1 MKKLLIIPLL
11 FACYMGMGQA
21 IDSAS
26 IIGKSIKIGNLFV
39 AQYDFSDKMNWKEA
53 KAACASL
60 GKGWRLPTRVELNT
74 LYQNRAKI
82 GGFANGTYWSSNRY
96 VFNAAWILLFFN
108 GFYGISN
115 KYSTF
120 YVRAVRSI

>member
-1 MKKLLIIPLL
+1 ML

-26 IIGKSIKIGNLFV
+26 IIGKSIKIGNLVV
-39 AQYDFSDKMNWKEA
+39 AQYDFPDKMNWKEA
-53 KAACASL
+53 KATCASL

-82 GGFANGTYWSSNRY
+82 GGFTIGAYWSSNVY
-96 VFNAAWILLFFN
+96 VFSSRYILLFFN

-115 KYSTF
+115 KNSTF
-120 YVRAVRSI
+120 YVRAVRAI

>member
-26 IIGKSIKIGNLFV
+26 IIGKSIKIGNLVV
-39 AQYDFSDKMNWKEA
+39 AQYDFPDKMNWKEA
-53 KAACASL
+53 KATCASL

-82 GGFANGTYWSSNRY
+82 GGFTIGAYWSSNVY
-96 VFNAAWILLFFN
+96 VFSSRYILLFFN

-120 YVRAVRSI
+120 YVRAVRAI